1 MPVQDFRIGATLPN
15 TVPADGT
22 TSATSTIFVSPMKGF
37 NGTVALSDLPVPAG
51 LFCTA
56 IVPATIPNGSGTA
69 SISCSSSVAGTY
81 HVAIIGTSGEI
92 RHDATATFTFAAFTF
107 PDFTI
112 AATSLVN
119 MISATIVT
127 SNVTVMPQGGFDSEV
142 NLTAIVYPSTGL
154 SVSLVPQ
161 RLVLGSGTATASFSA
176 SAPRDYNVTITGMSK
191 SLSHRVTIV
200 VRVTLAG
207 LPDFEV
213 SASPSSINLETGS
226 PSMTR
231 IIVTPSNG
239 FAGVVGLAVEEPA
252 GISCGLRPTSIQSSG
267 TSTLTC
273 HGTTAGKYTITIKAT
288 GGTNQ
293 HSITVDLHVAA
304 LSPAA
309 PAPTTS
315 LGLAPAIFYVII
327 AGIAA
332 VAVGGAVLALRL
344 RDSLARRP

>member
-1 MPVQDFRIGATLPN
+1 
-15 TVPADGT
+15 
-22 TSATSTIFVSPMKGF
+22 MKGF
-37 NGTVALSDLPVPAG
+37 NGTVALSDLPLPTG

-69 SISCSSSVAGTY
+69 TISCVSRVAGTY
-81 HVAIIGTSGEI
+81 RVAIIGASGQI

-119 MISATIVT
+119 MISATIAT
-127 SNVTVMPQGGFDSEV
+127 SNVTVIPQGGYDLEV

-154 SVSLVPQ
+154 SVFLTPQ
-161 RLVLGSGTATASFSA
+161 RLILGSGTATASFNA
-176 SAPRDYNVTITGMSK
+176 SVPGDYNVTITGMSK
-191 SLSHRVTIV
+191 SLSHTVTMV

-207 LPDFEV
+207 MPDFEV
-213 SASPSSINLETGS
+213 SASPSSINLEAGS

-231 IIVTPSNG
+231 IIVAPING
-239 FAGVVGLAVEEPA
+239 FAGVVRLILAEPA
-252 GISCGLRPTSIQSSG
+252 GISCNLSPTSIQSSG

-273 HGTTAGKYTITIKAT
+273 YGTTAGRYTITIKAT
-288 GGTNQ
+288 GETSL
-293 HSITVDLHVAA
+293 HTLTVDLKVAA

-309 PAPTTS
+309 PAPTTI

-332 VAVGGAVLALRL
+332 VTVGGAVLALRL
-344 RDSLARRP
+344 RGSLARRA